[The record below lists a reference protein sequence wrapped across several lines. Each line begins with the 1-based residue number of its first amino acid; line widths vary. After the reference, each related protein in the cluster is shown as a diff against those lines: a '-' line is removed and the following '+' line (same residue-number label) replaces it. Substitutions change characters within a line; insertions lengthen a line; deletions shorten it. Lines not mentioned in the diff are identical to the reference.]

1 MQAQVEITTTSAN
14 AKHWPTHAE
23 NEAKARLT
31 CFSTPSARSTVQN
44 AARDVAIGGAAAAQ
58 KVAMKKEEGLA
69 KECKTCELTLSPNAM

>member
-14 AKHWPTHAE
+14 AKHWPTHAK

-31 CFSTPSARSTVQN
+31 CFSTPSARSTVQKCSPRCRN
-44 AARDVAIGGAAAAQ
+44 RRSCGGS
-58 KVAMKKEEGLA
+58 KSRNEKEEGLA

>member
-14 AKHWPTHAE
+14 AKHWPTHAK

-44 AARDVAIGGAAAAQ
+44 AARDVANQRNCSGSKLTMNG
-58 KVAMKKEEGLA
+58 KEGLA
-69 KECKTCELTLSPNAM
+69 KECKTCELALPPNSM